1 MFRSAAK
8 RLRPVARGLGAA
20 AAAGVGVAGAGQLH
34 AQAERLPVAP
44 PAGAPVALAAAADTQ
59 PAEPYEQLLY
69 PAVEP
74 FATARHE
81 TSDGHSLYYEQVGNP
96 SGVPILFVHG
106 GPGNGC
112 GINDRRFFDPE
123 YFRVIL
129 VDQRGCARSTPL
141 GNLEN
146 NNIDALCD
154 DFEAIREALGIE
166 AWHVF
171 GGSWGSTLS
180 LYYAQQH
187 PARCLSLTLRGIFL
201 MRDQDVDYWMYQ
213 VGHTFPEEWKRFNE
227 FIEPAQR
234 TDLHAA
240 YLRLLTGGEG
250 RARAVE
256 AAKAWATYELN
267 CCTLVPN
274 AAFAA
279 AAEDDD
285 AALALALMEAVYF
298 RDCRPKLLEV
308 RCS

>member
-1 MFRSAAK
+1 MPAIYSC
-8 RLRPVARGLGAA
+8 
-20 AAAGVGVAGAGQLH
+20 GQV
-34 AQAERLPVAP
+34 R
-44 PAGAPVALAAAADTQ
+44 
-59 PAEPYEQLLY
+59 
-69 PAVEP
+69 
-74 FATARHE
+74 
-81 TSDGHSLYYEQVGNP
+81 
-96 SGVPILFVHG
+96 
-106 GPGNGC
+106 
-112 GINDRRFFDPE
+112 
-123 YFRVIL
+123 
-129 VDQRGCARSTPL
+129 
-141 GNLEN
+141 
-146 NNIDALCD
+146 
-154 DFEAIREALGIE
+154 
-166 AWHVF
+166 
-171 GGSWGSTLS
+171 
-180 LYYAQQH
+180 
-187 PARCLSLTLRGIFL
+187 
-201 MRDQDVDYWMYQ
+201 
-213 VGHTFPEEWKRFNE
+213 HTFPEEWKRFNE

>member
-1 MFRSAAK
+1 MLQGCAF
-8 RLRPVARGLGAA
+8 
-20 AAAGVGVAGAGQLH
+20 
-34 AQAERLPVAP
+34 
-44 PAGAPVALAAAADTQ
+44 
-59 PAEPYEQLLY
+59 AEPCS
-69 PAVEP
+69 
-74 FATARHE
+74 F
-81 TSDGHSLYYEQVGNP
+81 
-96 SGVPILFVHG
+96 
-106 GPGNGC
+106 
-112 GINDRRFFDPE
+112 
-123 YFRVIL
+123 
-129 VDQRGCARSTPL
+129 
-141 GNLEN
+141 
-146 NNIDALCD
+146 
-154 DFEAIREALGIE
+154 
-166 AWHVF
+166 
-171 GGSWGSTLS
+171 
-180 LYYAQQH
+180 
-187 PARCLSLTLRGIFL
+187 
-201 MRDQDVDYWMYQ
+201 
-213 VGHTFPEEWKRFNE
+213 E